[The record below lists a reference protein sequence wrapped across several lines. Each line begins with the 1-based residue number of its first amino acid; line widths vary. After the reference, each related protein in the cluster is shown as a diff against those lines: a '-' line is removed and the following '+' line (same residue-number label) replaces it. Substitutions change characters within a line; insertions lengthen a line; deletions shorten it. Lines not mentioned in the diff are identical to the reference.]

1 MLWIDSR
8 LRDVDGEEKGWVW
21 GDEGGRLYTFFAGF
35 FLVNR
40 VRYNSVGLVFQLGNV
55 LWVFF
60 EFD

>member
-1 MLWIDSR
+1 MEKK
-8 LRDVDGEEKGWVW
+8 RDGYGVMK
-21 GDEGGRLYTFFAGF
+21 EGGYIPFSPAF